1 MSAVDT
7 NPAEGYKGA
16 ALGSGVVQRRK
27 EGDVDEEQ
35 VVRLVIGWTSREA
48 HLEAKGK
55 PGGEYPSLLF
65 LCLLR
70 HLWIR
75 RVEVLIRC

>member
-7 NPAEGYKGA
+7 SPAEGYKGA
-16 ALGSGVVQRRK
+16 AFGSGVVQRRK

-55 PGGEYPSLLF
+55 PGGEYPPCSYV
-65 LCLLR
+65 CR
-70 HLWIR
+70 GIY
-75 RVEVLIRC
+75 VLERC